1 MQCSAVE
8 VNFDGFLLFL
18 LFVIKILLPSAFH
31 FIRLQVLLS
40 HIGETV
46 GVLLQDIKPRFLQ
59 LHIHGVDGRE
69 EDEVCGS
76 DSNSP
81 L

>member
-1 MQCSAVE
+1 
-8 VNFDGFLLFL
+8 
-18 LFVIKILLPSAFH
+18 
-31 FIRLQVLLS
+31 VLLY
-40 HIGETV
+40 HIGERV
-46 GVLLQDIKPRFLQ
+46 GVLLQDIKPKFHQ
-59 LHIHGVDGRE
+59 PHIHGVDGPK